1 MTIET
6 LAMQALVIITYI
18 LLACSAIENKFK
30 KNVKSDK

>member
-6 LAMQALVIITYI
+6 LAMQALVIITCI

-30 KNVKSDK
+30 KNAKSG

>member
-6 LAMQALVIITYI
+6 LAMQALAIVACV

-30 KNVKSDK
+30 KNVKSV